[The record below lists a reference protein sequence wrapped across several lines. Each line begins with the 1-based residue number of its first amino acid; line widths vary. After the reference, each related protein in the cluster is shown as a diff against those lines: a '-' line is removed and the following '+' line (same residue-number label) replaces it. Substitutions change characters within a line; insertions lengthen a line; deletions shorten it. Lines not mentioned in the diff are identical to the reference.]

1 MYPDI
6 SLPMVDQYSYLRSLL
21 ESGSEAMTVVTSLPT
36 GVSSA
41 ITNGSIF
48 STLVVVMMRVVLNN
62 NNNLGSLLLT
72 SAMEMLTGTLVVNWS
87 SPDPPSIAI
96 TCKRKYFVPR
106 SRRFLIFANSSKK

>member
-41 ITNGSIF
+41 ITKGSIF
-48 STLVVVMMRVVLNN
+48 STLVVMKMRVVLNNN

-96 TCKRKYFVPR
+96 TCK
-106 SRRFLIFANSSKK
+106 